1 MTDSKPVLL
10 QWFTGQA
17 PPPVWVRLP
26 GTFALAAMV
35 VGLAVKRGAAVG
47 FIAAVFYGSIAM
59 VTLLAWQRTVA
70 WSKRHP
76 VLDSLGIVPLLFL
89 FIAYITNLSIGACV
103 LIALPTGL
111 FLVAL
116 SALLRRRRATRV

>member
-1 MTDSKPVLL
+1 MTDSKPAPS
-10 QWFTGQA
+10 QWLTGQA
-17 PPPVWVRLP
+17 PPPVWFRLL
-26 GTFALAAMV
+26 GAFALAAAAAGV
-35 VGLAVKRGAAVG
+35 ATKRGAAVG
-47 FIAAVFYGSIAM
+47 LLAAVVYGSIAM

-89 FIAYITNLSIGACV
+89 FIAAITNLSIGACV

-116 SALLRRRRATRV
+116 SALLRRRRATRR